1 MFLILNHVYLYP
13 IISIFTDPP
22 FFFIK
27 KQHFM
32 KLAFYQEAQKIW
44 QNIALDVDIGNLAFE
59 LQIHKKLLNIFQ
71 VGDFYYFIFN
81 VKNAEFEFVSP
92 EIQKILGYDPET
104 LSTDFF
110 LSQIHP
116 EDQIY
121 FLNFE
126 NKLHHFFK
134 ALPSDKIEKYKVRY
148 DFRIKNSED
157 RYIRILHQLI
167 IIQHEGIHIFRSLG
181 VHTDITYLK
190 PEGKPVLSFIGLE
203 GEPSYID
210 VTFENIY
217 QPTKEVLSR
226 REKEIL
232 KYLAEGKNSAQIAK
246 ILSLSKFTVDTHRK
260 NILKKTKSFSTSSL
274 ISKSINEGWI

>member
-1 MFLILNHVYLYP
+1 
-13 IISIFTDPP
+13 
-22 FFFIK
+22 
-27 KQHFM
+27 M

-44 QNIALDVDIGNLAFE
+44 KNIALDATIGDLAFE

-81 VKNAEFEFVSP
+81 VRNAEFEFVSP
-92 EIQKILGYDPET
+92 EALEILGYDPET
-104 LSTDFF
+104 LSADFF

-134 ALPSDKIEKYKVRY
+134 ELPSDKIEKYKVRY
-148 DFRIKNSED
+148 DFRIRNSKNK
-157 RYIRILHQLI
+157 YIRILHQLI
-167 IIQHEGIHIFRSLG
+167 IIQHDGLNLFRSLG

-203 GEPSYID
+203 GEPSFID
-210 VTFENIY
+210 VTFESIF
-217 QPTKEVLSR
+217 QPTKEVLSK

-232 KYLAEGKNSAQIAK
+232 KHLAEGKNSTQIAE

-260 NILKKTKSFSTSSL
+260 NILKKTKSLSTSSL
-274 ISKSINEGWI
+274 ISKSVNEGWI